1 MNEFFAVVAHSA
13 AFRGALA
20 GAVAAAVVDVHA
32 FLTWKQFHDVIAY
45 DWGTAAFR
53 WLQGAVSGAL
63 VGGGYGSMVN

>member
-1 MNEFFAVVAHSA
+1 MNEVVSAVAHSA

-32 FLTWKQFHDVIAY
+32 FLTWKRFQDVITY
-45 DWGTAAFR
+45 DWGTAVFR

-63 VGGGYGSMVN
+63 VGGGYGSMIN